1 MQIMFEIVSLA
12 LFVRV
17 SLNAADGSCVGD
29 ALGAREPAFDA
40 GHKSADL
47 FKLLTAEDELSVLE

>member
-1 MQIMFEIVSLA
+1 VSLA